1 MKQLQSTICILFFLV
16 TSEVCLGQQKES
28 NGNQIQSLGQYWF
41 VMYSKGSNWG
51 QDSTAKIKLDQEHIK
66 YIIGLR
72 TTGKIITGGAFTDK
86 AAWIGFEIYN
96 CKTKEEVIGI
106 TEADPMVLSKIFS
119 YEIHPWITL
128 KGEAKF
134 E

>member
-1 MKQLQSTICILFFLV
+1 M
-16 TSEVCLGQQKES
+16 
-28 NGNQIQSLGQYWF
+28 QSLGQYWF
-41 VMYSKGSNWG
+41 VMYSQGPNWG
-51 QDSTAKIKLDQEHIK
+51 QDSTAKTKLDQEHIK

-96 CKTKEEVIGI
+96 CKTKEEVMKL
-106 TEADPMVLSKIFS
+106 TEGDPMVMSKIFS
-119 YEIHPWITL
+119 YEIHPWMTL
-128 KGEAKF
+128 KGEVKF